1 MAYNV
6 LEFGKKK
13 ERQEKQQAKK
23 SDRVNVAGST
33 VNSWNFET
41 ELKIETLTAILN
53 FFIGCLRKRDS
64 LCMEISRTAKK
75 RSSKLLV

>member
-6 LEFGKKK
+6 LEFGEKK

-23 SDRVNVAGST
+23 SDQVNVAGST
-33 VNSWNFET
+33 VNTWNFET
-41 ELKIETLTAILN
+41 ELKIQTLTAILY
-53 FFIGCLRKRDS
+53 FFIGSLRKRDS
-64 LCMEISRTAKK
+64 LCMKISRTAKK

>member
-33 VNSWNFET
+33 VNNWNFET
-41 ELKIETLTAILN
+41 ELKIQTLTVIL
-53 FFIGCLRKRDS
+53 RDS